1 LRLASRTSGG
11 VRGIR
16 LAPDDTVVSL
26 NLAQPN
32 SELLIVNEC
41 GYSKRTPIDEYPRQG
56 RGGGG
61 VITSKVTDKTGR
73 VVAAR
78 VITELDSDLMV
89 ISASGVVIRTDV
101 GTIKTA
107 GRATQGVILMNLD
120 EGDTVVA
127 VSTTNG
133 KKIEAINGDDTQDSS
148 DVENAMAD
156 NTTDVILE
164 EAAEYEIVVGT
175 SQEDVVE

>member
-1 LRLASRTSGG
+1 MRLA
-11 VRGIR
+11 
-16 LAPDDTVVSL
+16 ADDTVVSL
-26 NLAQPN
+26 NLAQSD
-32 SELLIVNEC
+32 SELLIVTEY
-41 GYSKRTPIDEYPRQG
+41 GYSKRTAIDEYPRQG

-78 VITELDSDLMV
+78 VITEHDSDLMV

-101 GTIKTA
+101 SKIKTA
-107 GRATQGVILMNLD
+107 GRATQGVILMNLG

-133 KKIEAINGDDTQDSS
+133 KKIEETNGDDTQDSS
-148 DVENAMAD
+148 ATESELLVDSTAA
-156 NTTDVILE
+156 ILE
-164 EAAEYEIVVGT
+164 DTTGEEIPEGT
-175 SQEDVVE
+175 SQEDVVETE